1 MKIVVVLLLMVPATA
16 AINEWLGLPEGK
28 FQQLDQLLDGMYRI
42 LFIVIIS
49 FFFLCSPN
57 RFVND
62 VSRLTKVRLS
72 LTLDQS
78 RNVHDYLQCKVILA
92 ISTF

>member
-42 LFIVIIS
+42 LFIVII
-49 FFFLCSPN
+49 FLFS
-57 RFVND
+57 V
-62 VSRLTKVRLS
+62 
-72 LTLDQS
+72 QS
-78 RNVHDYLQCKVILA
+78 ESICE
-92 ISTF
+92 